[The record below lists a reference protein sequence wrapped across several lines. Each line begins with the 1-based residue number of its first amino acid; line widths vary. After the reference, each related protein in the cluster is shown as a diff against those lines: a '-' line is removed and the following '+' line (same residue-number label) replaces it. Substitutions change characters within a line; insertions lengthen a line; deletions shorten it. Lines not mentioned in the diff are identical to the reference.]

1 MNAGSACLAT
11 TAAELAAALQGG
23 TVHVVGFADEHAGNL
38 RELMATAAGLDAT
51 ERSLF
56 CARVNADDHTGCL
69 WPISKLS
76 ALPARFVQSPLAD
89 MSDLQRCLGAVFD
102 FNAELC
108 KCPTLVIDLRDAA
121 CNAELIAGE
130 AHRLHA
136 ERAGSSLVRQLLIL

>member
-1 MNAGSACLAT
+1 MNTASAQLGT
-11 TAAELAAALQGG
+11 TPAELAVALQGG
-23 TVHVVGFADEHAGNL
+23 AVHVVGIADERAGSL
-38 RELMATAAGLDAT
+38 RELMERAAGLDAT

-56 CARVNADDHTGCL
+56 CTRVNADDHTGCL
-69 WPISKLS
+69 WPIIKLS

-89 MSDLQRCLGAVFD
+89 MSELQRCLGAVFD

-121 CNAELIAGE
+121 CNAELIAAE

-136 ERAGSSLVRQLLIL
+136 ERAGSSLVRQLVIL

>member
-1 MNAGSACLAT
+1 MNADPARLGT

-56 CARVNADDHTGCL
+56 CARVNADNHTGCL
-69 WPISKLS
+69 WPIIKLS
-76 ALPARFVQSPLAD
+76 ALPVGFIQSPLAD
-89 MSDLQRCLGAVFD
+89 LSDLQRCLGAVFD

-108 KCPTLVIDLRDAA
+108 KCATLVFDLRDAA
-121 CNAELIAGE
+121 CNADLIAAE

-136 ERAGSSLVRQLLIL
+136 ERTGISLVQKLVIL